1 LSIDHFFGNSPNAV
15 KTQVWIAICV
25 YLITLMIRKK
35 LKLNVE
41 LSTLMHL
48 LEVNLFE
55 KISVEQMVRQAMLPQ
70 STIKASYQKE
80 LF

>member
-1 LSIDHFFGNSPNAV
+1 
-15 KTQVWIAICV
+15 
-25 YLITLMIRKK
+25 MMRKK
-35 LKLNVE
+35 LKLDVE

-55 KISVEQMVRQAMLPQ
+55 KVPIEQMVRHAMLPQ

>member
-1 LSIDHFFGNSPNAV
+1 ML
-15 KTQVWIAICV
+15 
-25 YLITLMIRKK
+25 RKK
-35 LKLNVE
+35 LKLDVD

-55 KISVEQMVRQAMLPQ
+55 KVSIEQMVRQAMLPQ
-70 STIKASYQKE
+70 STTEASYQRE